1 MQLKTI
7 VKVIEEVTKKK
18 TPVDIVEFLE
28 SDRYSKSKK
37 DYVEIGSMD
46 LFHLIRSMK
55 KKENVLLTNW
65 SDNAIK
71 LEEIKEI
78 IDRK

>member
-1 MQLKTI
+1 MQLRKL
-7 VKVIEEVTKKK
+7 VKLIEQITDKK

-28 SDRYSKSKK
+28 QDRYSKSKK
-37 DYVEIGSMD
+37 DYIEIGSMD
-46 LFHLIRSMK
+46 LFHLIRSMV
-55 KKENVLLTNW
+55 KKENVLLSHW

>member
-1 MQLKTI
+1 MQLRKL
-7 VKVIEEVTKKK
+7 VKLIEQITDKK

-28 SDRYSKSKK
+28 KDRYSKSKK
-37 DYVEIGSMD
+37 RYIEIGSMD

>member
-1 MQLKTI
+1 MQLRKL
-7 VKVIEEVTKKK
+7 VKLIEQITDKK

-28 SDRYSKSKK
+28 KDRYSKSKK
-37 DYVEIGSMD
+37 RYIEIGSMD
-46 LFHLIRSMK
+46 LFHLIRSMV
-55 KKENVLLTNW
+55 KKENVLLSHW

>member
-7 VKVIEEVTKKK
+7 VKIIEEVTKKK

-65 SDNAIK
+65 SDSAIK

-78 IDRK
+78 IERT

>member
-65 SDNAIK
+65 SDSAIK

>member
-7 VKVIEEVTKKK
+7 VKIIEEVTKKK

-55 KKENVLLTNW
+55 KKENVLLGHW
-65 SDNAIK
+65 SDSAVK

>member
-1 MQLKTI
+1 MQLRKI
-7 VKVIEEVTKKK
+7 IKLIEQITDKK

-28 SDRYSKSKK
+28 QDRYSKSKK
-37 DYVEIGSMD
+37 RYIEIGSMD
-46 LFHLIRSMK
+46 LFHVIRSMI

-71 LEEIKEI
+71 LEEIKKI
-78 IDRK
+78 IERD

>member
-1 MQLKTI
+1 MQLRKL
-7 VKVIEEVTKKK
+7 VKLIEQITDKK

-28 SDRYSKSKK
+28 QDRYSKSKK
-37 DYVEIGSMD
+37 RYIEIGSMD

-55 KKENVLLTNW
+55 KKENKLLTNW
-65 SDNAIK
+65 SDSAIK

-78 IDRK
+78 IERT

>member
-7 VKVIEEVTKKK
+7 VKIIEEVTKKK